1 MLQWTGEWCKHFYT
15 ILISGFLDKYPEVGF
30 LVYIIVLFVIFWGIS
45 IVFRRSCTIL
55 QSHQQCARVPVA
67 SDPHQHLLF
76 SGVFVF
82 VLYNAHPNMYEVTS
96 CCGFHWHL
104 VIGDVEHLFMYLLV
118 ICMSFLEKYLFESL
132 VCFFQWVIWF
142 FFSHCVVAIP
152 YIFWILAPYQIH
164 GLQIFSPP
172 SIGCLFTLLILYLSL
187 ILVAVLISFINIY
200 VILIYTIF
208 HYETVLYAYSPDSH
222 LNCFQFFAITCI
234 LICTSFCSCASFSS
248 VHFQEWNYLAVGM
261 HIFIFIR
268 YYQIAL
274 QSGWLSLTLFH

>member
-96 CCGFHWHL
+96 YCGFHWHL

-142 FFSHCVVAIP
+142 FFFPLCCSNSL
-152 YIFWILAPYQIH
+152 YILDISPLSDTWFAD
-164 GLQIFSPP
+164 IFSPFHRMP
-172 SIGCLFTLLILYLSL
+172 FYSVDSLLI
-187 ILVAVLISFINIY
+187 FN
-200 VILIYTIF
+200 T
-208 HYETVLYAYSPDSH
+208 
-222 LNCFQFFAITCI
+222 
-234 LICTSFCSCASFSS
+234 CSCPYFFHKYICNTHIYNISLWDCIVCIFSWFTFELFP
-248 VHFQEWNYLAVGM
+248 VFCNYLYSDM
-261 HIFIFIR
+261 YF
-268 YYQIAL
+268 L
-274 QSGWLSLTLFH
+274 LFLCQFL